1 MSWVPQNRTSS
12 WILVHVVSLFF
23 SYSACNEGNNRVKA
37 TQQNEP
43 TQGILAAHR
52 SRTNVH
58 EHMVWRKPLDVLI
71 QATAFFI
78 AHPMQIIVRHDDPTT
93 HSSSQCSCLI
103 LACHSPA
110 VTLLQRRH
118 NLSRSKGA
126 IKRDRVGFL
135 IHDGADPK
143 LFLKVQRSQVEKATP
158 EFRVLL
164 LP

>member
-12 WILVHVVSLFF
+12 WILVHVESLFF

-43 TQGILAAHR
+43 TQGILAARR

-103 LACHSPA
+103 VPHHSPA
-110 VTLLQRRH
+110 VTLVHPRH
-118 NLSRSKGA
+118 GVARSKGA
-126 IKRDRVGFL
+126 IKGNRVVFL
-135 IHDGADPK
+135 IHERTNP
-143 LFLKVQRSQVEKATP
+143 
-158 EFRVLL
+158 
-164 LP
+164 